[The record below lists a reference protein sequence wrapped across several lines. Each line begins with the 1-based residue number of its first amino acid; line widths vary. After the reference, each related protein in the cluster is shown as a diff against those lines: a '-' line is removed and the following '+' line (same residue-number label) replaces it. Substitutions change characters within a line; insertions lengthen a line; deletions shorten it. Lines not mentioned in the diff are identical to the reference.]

1 MNVSIAC
8 IVYQDGKILVARRNP
23 TGDMGDRWEFPGG
36 KQEAGETDEIAI
48 IREMNE
54 EFGVT
59 ASAGEKIASSEFEHR
74 GKVSVLNAYLV
85 QFDHNGIEKPYVLT
99 EHTEYKWVLPEEIPN
114 LNFVDSDL
122 KIYPT
127 VLEYLKRK

>member
-8 IVYQDGKILVARRNP
+8 IVYQNGKILVARRNP

-36 KQEAGETDEIAI
+36 KQEAGETDETAI

-54 EFGVT
+54 EFGVI
-59 ASAGEKIASSEFEHR
+59 ANAGEKIASSEFEHR
-74 GKVSVLNAYLV
+74 GKMSVLNAYLV

-122 KIYPT
+122 KIYPA

>member
-1 MNVSIAC
+1 M
-8 IVYQDGKILVARRNP
+8 
-23 TGDMGDRWEFPGG
+23 
-36 KQEAGETDEIAI
+36 
-48 IREMNE
+48 
-54 EFGVT
+54 
-59 ASAGEKIASSEFEHR
+59 
-74 GKVSVLNAYLV
+74 LNAYLV

-122 KIYPT
+122 KIYPA

>member
-1 MNVSIAC
+1 MLAKKLLLLNLSNWLEQNHI
-8 IVYQDGKILVARRNP
+8 
-23 TGDMGDRWEFPGG
+23 
-36 KQEAGETDEIAI
+36 
-48 IREMNE
+48 
-54 EFGVT
+54 
-59 ASAGEKIASSEFEHR
+59 SSEFEHR

-122 KIYPT
+122 KIYPA

>member
-8 IVYQDGKILVARRNP
+8 IVYQNGKILVARRNP

-36 KQEAGETDEIAI
+36 KQEAGETDETAI

-59 ASAGEKIASSEFEHR
+59 ASAGE
-74 GKVSVLNAYLV
+74 
-85 QFDHNGIEKPYVLT
+85 
-99 EHTEYKWVLPEEIPN
+99 
-114 LNFVDSDL
+114 
-122 KIYPT
+122 
-127 VLEYLKRK
+127 